1 MGSGRPWP
9 VKSAQACWSCSCSS
23 GGVGGW
29 ALATDIAGAVLA
41 SGNLVVESDVKK
53 VQHPTGGVVAE
64 IRVRDGDIVKAGD
77 LLVRLDETVTRA
89 NLAIV
94 KKTLNEQMARKAR
107 LEAERDGAPTITYP
121 AELVAQTDDP
131 ETGRV
136 MATEAKEFDLRRIVR
151 NGQKG
156 LLSERSS
163 QLKQEISGNEAQE
176 RAKAKEL
183 TLMQRE
189 LEGARKLWSQNLM
202 PITKLTSLEREAA
215 RLEGERA
222 QLLAAVAEVKGK
234 VAEVELQ
241 ILQVDR
247 QAGSDVSGEL
257 RECEA
262 KIGEFIERRFAA
274 EDQMQKI
281 EIRAPQTGTVHQ
293 SVIHTVGGVI
303 TASET
308 LMLIVPN
315 GDSLAVEVKVSPN
328 DVDQLWIGQSALL
341 RFSAF
346 NRRTTPEINGKV
358 ANIAADIETDQRTG
372 ARYYSVRISLA
383 ADELSRL
390 GEVKLVPGMPVD
402 AMMTTSDRKV
412 ISYLVKPIQ
421 DQLVRA
427 FREN

>member
-1 MGSGRPWP
+1 
-9 VKSAQACWSCSCSS
+9 
-23 GGVGGW
+23 
-29 ALATDIAGAVLA
+29 
-41 SGNLVVESDVKK
+41 
-53 VQHPTGGVVAE
+53 
-64 IRVRDGDIVKAGD
+64 
-77 LLVRLDETVTRA
+77 
-89 NLAIV
+89 
-94 KKTLNEQMARKAR
+94 
-107 LEAERDGAPTITYP
+107 
-121 AELVAQTDDP
+121 
-131 ETGRV
+131 
-136 MATEAKEFDLRRIVR
+136 
-151 NGQKG
+151 
-156 LLSERSS
+156 
-163 QLKQEISGNEAQE
+163 
-176 RAKAKEL
+176 
-183 TLMQRE
+183 MQRE

-222 QLLAAVAEVKGK
+222 QLLAAIAEVKGK

-257 RECEA
+257 RECKKQRSA
-262 KIGEFIERRFAA
+262 NSSSAGLLLRIRCRRSRFAL
-274 EDQMQKI
+274 
-281 EIRAPQTGTVHQ
+281 PQTGTVHQ

-372 ARYYSVRISLA
+372 ARYYSVRINLA
-383 ADELSRL
+383 AVSSRRL
-390 GEVKLVPGMPVD
+390 GDVKLVPGMPVD
-402 AMMTTSDRKV
+402 AMMTTADRKV

>member
-1 MGSGRPWP
+1 
-9 VKSAQACWSCSCSS
+9 
-23 GGVGGW
+23 
-29 ALATDIAGAVLA
+29 
-41 SGNLVVESDVKK
+41 
-53 VQHPTGGVVAE
+53 
-64 IRVRDGDIVKAGD
+64 
-77 LLVRLDETVTRA
+77 
-89 NLAIV
+89 
-94 KKTLNEQMARKAR
+94 
-107 LEAERDGAPTITYP
+107 
-121 AELVAQTDDP
+121 
-131 ETGRV
+131 
-136 MATEAKEFDLRRIVR
+136 
-151 NGQKG
+151 
-156 LLSERSS
+156 
-163 QLKQEISGNEAQE
+163 
-176 RAKAKEL
+176 
-183 TLMQRE
+183 MQRE

-222 QLLAAVAEVKGK
+222 QLLAAIAEVKGK

-247 QAGSDVSGEL
+247 QADSDVSGEL

-262 KIGEFIERRFAA
+262 KIGELIERRSAA
-274 EDQMQKI
+274 EDQMQRV

-358 ANIAADIETDQRTG
+358 ASIAADIETDQRTG

-383 ADELSRL
+383 AKELSRL
-390 GEVKLVPGMPVD
+390 GEVELVPGMPVD
-402 AMMTTSDRKV
+402 AMMTTADRKV

-421 DQLVRA
+421 DQFVRA